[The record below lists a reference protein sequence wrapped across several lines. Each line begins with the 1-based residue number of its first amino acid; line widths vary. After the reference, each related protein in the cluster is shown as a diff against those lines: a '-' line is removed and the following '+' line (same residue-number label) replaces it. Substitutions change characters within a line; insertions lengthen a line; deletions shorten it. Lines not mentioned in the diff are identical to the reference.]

1 MPCEPNHKAQSP
13 ERNSGVPP
21 KHTRKPKLVIL
32 AATSLAIF
40 AVACGGAG
48 SSSTNP
54 PPPTAS
60 EWFFVESFSGQV
72 EGFSAASGHLGLIPG
87 SSVSFVPASPSPP
100 LTLLTAFAVAPTA
113 RDSGRWVLLF

>member
-1 MPCEPNHKAQSP
+1 MRCEPNHEARSP
-13 ERNSGVPP
+13 EGNSGAPP
-21 KHTRKPKLVIL
+21 KHTLKQKLVIL
-32 AATSLAIF
+32 AATWLAIF
-40 AVACGGAG
+40 AVACGGG

-54 PPPTAS
+54 PPPTAL

-72 EGFSAASGHLGLIPG
+72 EGFSAPSGHLEPIPG